1 MLLPEVSPPGP
12 LGPGGS
18 LPGASIPG
26 ALVESALLLLVVWPL
41 PGSPTSR
48 VCSSVSPTLWRP

>member
-26 ALVESALLLLVVWPL
+26 ALVESALLLLVVGPR
-41 PGSPTSR
+41 PGSPASKA
-48 VCSSVSPTLWRP
+48 